1 MRDIETAIAAAR
13 RAAAETVDAAVPATV
28 EGRGPS
34 ASARPSMMTVMAQA
48 NLRPDRWLKVS
59 EYGLFFGKEKSRLI
73 PEIVVRID
81 LTEDVGFWVKEQVK
95 FGNPAQY
102 FSTYDGRSCDKGGAW
117 ESAVA
122 RAMAFD
128 PEARPY
134 VTVDVKAALAQPV
147 RDRNGE
153 PFDLP
158 VDAVVGIALSYSGFF
173 EWQAMF
179 RSAVLRGLVREE
191 GHRMVGDTAL
201 FRLRAKTIDNHVNT
215 WGVIEFELLDGIAP
229 ASTS

>member
-1 MRDIETAIAAAR
+1 MRDIDTAIAAAR
-13 RAAAETVDAAVPATV
+13 RTASETLDAAVPA
-28 EGRGPS
+28 GSP
-34 ASARPSMMTVMAQA
+34 RPSMMTAMAQA
-48 NLRPDRWLKVS
+48 HLRPDRWLKVS

-73 PEIVVRID
+73 PEIMVHID

-102 FSTYDGRSCDKGGAW
+102 FSTYDGRSCDKGGTW

-122 RAMAFD
+122 KAGAFD
-128 PEARPY
+128 PEARSY
-134 VTVDVKAALAQPV
+134 VTADVKALLAEPV

-215 WGVIEFELLDGIAP
+215 WGVIEFELLNEIAP
-229 ASTS
+229 VRND